1 MKYVI
6 IGLLHGYIN
15 LSCFTYYYLTY
26 IERSY
31 ITMGMF
37 KKGYK
42 AVEEEKKRQ
51 DENQAKAGKNIWRF
65 FIADADGEAD
75 VRFLTE
81 EPVTFYEHTIKSM
94 RNGKEHFDQALCTQ
108 DDNCGLCAQG
118 DKATFKGAYLI
129 WDTRPFEYTDTNGK
143 KKKAN
148 GQMRLYVQGAKIL
161 SQVARLSTKYGITN
175 RTITIARLGKG
186 KKTSYTLERGDEEPK
201 FTKAEITNM
210 LPEALRPLYNG
221 TMDSLCNIIEESLS
235 ATLEE
240 NGNPSY
246 DSEEED
252 DDDEYDN
259 RKNLVSDDDDEED
272 YKPTK
277 TPSLK
282 GKPSLK
288 KKPAETSVKKLFK
301 SKR

>member
-6 IGLLHGYIN
+6 IGLLHGYLMFIMFYI
-15 LSCFTYYYLTY
+15 LII

-31 ITMGMF
+31 KVMGMF
-37 KKGYK
+37 KKGYG

-51 DENQAKAGKNIWRF
+51 EENQAKAGKNIWRF

-81 EPVTFYEHTIKSM
+81 EPVTFYEHTVKSM
-94 RNGKEHFDQALCTQ
+94 RNGKEHFEPVLCTQ

-129 WDTRPFEYTDTNGK
+129 WDTRPFEYTDERGK
-143 KKKAN
+143 KKQAN

-161 SQVARLSTKYGITN
+161 SQISRLSTKYGITN
-175 RTITIARLGKG
+175 RTITVARLGKG

-221 TMDSLCNIIEESLS
+221 TMNSLCDVIEESLS
-235 ATLEE
+235 SNLEE
-240 NGNPSY
+240 KGNPSY
-246 DSEEED
+246 DKEED
-252 DDDEYDN
+252 DDEEYDN
-259 RKNLVSDDDDEED
+259 RKNLVSDDDEEEES
-272 YKPTK
+272 YRRPSGNKVKPI
-277 TPSLK
+277 
-282 GKPSLK
+282 LK
-288 KKPAETSVKKLFK
+288 KKPAETSVKKVFK
-301 SKR
+301 SRR